1 MPQLR
6 HYDGYGTAR
15 FITFS
20 CYQRLQLIVRDDI
33 RQAILRQID
42 IARIKYRFKLLAYVL
57 MPEHVHL
64 VLHPEEPTTIGKVI
78 GQIKSLAARE
88 IVEIL
93 QSENNPVLR
102 KLEAYRDNYA
112 KYAIWLPR
120 CYDHNCRTTETMIE
134 KINYCHGNPVKRG
147 LVANPADWRW
157 SSYSYYRES
166 CAAPI
171 EIDSMS

>member
-20 CYQRLQLIVRDDI
+20 CYQRWQLIIRDDI
-33 RQAILRQID
+33 RLAILRQVD
-42 IARIKYRFKLLAYVL
+42 VVRIKFQFKLLAYVL

-64 VLHPEEPTTIGKVI
+64 VLHPKEPTAIGKVI
-78 GQIKSLAARE
+78 GQIKSLAARQ

-102 KLEAYRDNYA
+102 KLGAFRDNRA
-112 KYAIWLPR
+112 NHAIWLPR
-120 CYDHNCRTTETMIE
+120 CYDHNCRTTETTIE
-134 KINYCHGNPVKRG
+134 KINYCHWNPVRRG
-147 LVANPADWRW
+147 LVASPADWRW
-157 SSYSYYRES
+157 SSYSYYGES
-166 CAAPI
+166 CDAPI
-171 EIDSMS
+171 EIDSIL